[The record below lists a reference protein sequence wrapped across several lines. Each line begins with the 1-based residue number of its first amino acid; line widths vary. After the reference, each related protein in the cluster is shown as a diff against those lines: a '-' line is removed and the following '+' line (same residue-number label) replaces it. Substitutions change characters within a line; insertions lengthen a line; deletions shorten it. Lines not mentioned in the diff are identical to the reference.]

1 MWLQEWYWVLYPQE
15 ADPTPRSCW
24 EPQRGK
30 GISTSNWDQLDQGSA
45 GPADD
50 YIDFPTTPFF
60 FCQLIWLNPLEQK
73 PSTSSG
79 QPRSVEC
86 SSMQGSEKSHVAC
99 HLTFL
104 ERGQGSC
111 ISGEGTGLCTMT
123 QNGIVRRPK
132 SSTSKSHPDLI
143 MSLAF
148 PKPLHSKLGGPDP
161 KELTTEIASFS
172 SVYLG
177 GHPNACTHSCSF
189 NTFSLATCRHNS
201 GLQSPAL
208 FVLIF

>member
-1 MWLQEWYWVLYPQE
+1 MFLHAGIRKVPCGLSSYI
-15 ADPTPRSCW
+15 PR
-24 EPQRGK
+24 
-30 GISTSNWDQLDQGSA
+30 
-45 GPADD
+45 
-50 YIDFPTTPFF
+50 
-60 FCQLIWLNPLEQK
+60 
-73 PSTSSG
+73 
-79 QPRSVEC
+79 
-86 SSMQGSEKSHVAC
+86 
-99 HLTFL
+99 
-104 ERGQGSC
+104 
-111 ISGEGTGLCTMT
+111 EGTGSLHFWGGDRTLCTMT
-123 QNGIVRRPK
+123 QNGIMRRPK

-143 MSLAF
+143 MSFAF